1 MNSESRKAR
10 GRRLSVKWP
19 AVVISGCLPVVGYP
33 ALFHGGFYGA
43 FMVVLGV
50 SAAYM
55 ILAHLTVAQMAIR
68 RSLVLGLLLG
78 LLFSTVAGSLAL
90 GYAASSPTFA
100 RLGLLTTLL
109 FNGGVFAWALDAAI
123 YRRRRAMEDEA
134 ADRRRRESEREA
146 NLD

>member
-1 MNSESRKAR
+1 MNSGSRKAH
-10 GRRLSVKWP
+10 GRRLSIDWP

-33 ALFHGGFYGA
+33 ALLHGGFYGA

-68 RSLVLGLLLG
+68 RSLVLPLGLLLG

-90 GYAASSPTFA
+90 LYAPASPTFA

-123 YRRRRAMEDEA
+123 YRRRRAME
-134 ADRRRRESEREA
+134 REA

>member
-1 MNSESRKAR
+1 MNSEPRKAH
-10 GRRLSVKWP
+10 GRRLSVNWP

-33 ALFHGGFYGA
+33 ALLHGGFYGA
-43 FMVVLGV
+43 LMVVLGV